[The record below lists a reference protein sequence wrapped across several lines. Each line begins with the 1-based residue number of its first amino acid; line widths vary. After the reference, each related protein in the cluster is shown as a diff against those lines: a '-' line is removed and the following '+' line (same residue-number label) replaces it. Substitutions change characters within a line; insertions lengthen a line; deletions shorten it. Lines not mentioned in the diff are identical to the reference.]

1 MGDMNEPHS
10 ETMEITVVETF
21 QQLIVAFVLAMIF
34 RGFVAEGF
42 VIPTGS
48 MAPTLKGEH
57 LRAYSPQTGAEFAAG
72 LDMKA
77 RGSQTPLSRL
87 TDPMLGPQFPG
98 TAEVQGDLVPRMG
111 DRIFVLKSLYPFFE
125 PKRFD
130 VVVFKNPTGPL
141 GDSQNYIKR
150 LVGLPEETIF
160 LVDGD
165 VFVKKRGEGRF
176 HVQRKPEYVQRAVW
190 QRVGDSDL
198 YPGDPVK
205 LKEVQ
210 RAYGGVPWGGAGW
223 NTEGTGSYSCATGEA
238 SRLRWD
244 GRRRPITDWNAY
256 NVFRGGRG
264 GEPVSDIRVMA
275 GVVRTEPGMTMVFEL
290 RARGQVYQWV
300 VTDTEAK
307 VRMRAVDDDE
317 EGWREATGA
326 ISLPGP
332 GRVFEVEFWHQ
343 DQAMMLFLGG
353 ERVVELDY
361 DWTPEERLRF
371 VTGEVGSDVP
381 MGDLVGRAVFPPQ
394 IVWKFEGSPV
404 TLHRVRVDRDLH
416 YRHDALRSRQK
427 NGPRITG
434 PHAFGTHPDILA
446 ELGPDQFMML
456 GDNSPASQDSRLW
469 GRPHP
474 LVKEQIDDAPFLV
487 NRKLLLGKAWVVYFP
502 SPLPLGGRKIIP
514 DFGRLR
520 FIR

>member
-1 MGDMNEPHS
+1 
-10 ETMEITVVETF
+10 
-21 QQLIVAFVLAMIF
+21 
-34 RGFVAEGF
+34 
-42 VIPTGS
+42 
-48 MAPTLKGEH
+48 
-57 LRAYSPQTGAEFAAG
+57 
-72 LDMKA
+72 
-77 RGSQTPLSRL
+77 
-87 TDPMLGPQFPG
+87 
-98 TAEVQGDLVPRMG
+98 
-111 DRIFVLKSLYPFFE
+111 
-125 PKRFD
+125 
-130 VVVFKNPTGPL
+130 
-141 GDSQNYIKR
+141 
-150 LVGLPEETIF
+150 
-160 LVDGD
+160 
-165 VFVKKRGEGRF
+165 
-176 HVQRKPEYVQRAVW
+176 
-190 QRVGDSDL
+190 
-198 YPGDPVK
+198 
-205 LKEVQ
+205 
-210 RAYGGVPWGGAGW
+210 
-223 NTEGTGSYSCATGEA
+223 
-238 SRLRWD
+238 
-244 GRRRPITDWNAY
+244 
-256 NVFRGGRG
+256 
-264 GEPVSDIRVMA
+264 
-275 GVVRTEPGMTMVFEL
+275 
-290 RARGQVYQWV
+290 
-300 VTDTEAK
+300 
-307 VRMRAVDDDE
+307 
-317 EGWREATGA
+317 
-326 ISLPGP
+326 
-332 GRVFEVEFWHQ
+332 
-343 DQAMMLFLGG
+343 
-353 ERVVELDY
+353 VELDY